1 MVFFKK
7 MTRLVKFAQYAY
19 MDVSALQVPSSAY
32 SGEIKYAYNFQ
43 ILKKHAE
50 SGTDFAIRDS
60 SKYFESMFR

>member
-32 SGEIKYAYNFQ
+32 SGEIKLWTLDQLWMLFHLQ
-43 ILKKHAE
+43 LTILP
-50 SGTDFAIRDS
+50 DID
-60 SKYFESMFR
+60 